1 MDIKYGG
8 TQVNLFDGVTF
19 NPEDPIGY
27 LNSLPIKA
35 HVTMAEIHLDSD
47 RPRPMETVAA

>member
-8 TQVNLFDGVTF
+8 TQINLFDGVKF

-27 LNSLPIKA
+27 LNSLEIKRNT
-35 HVTMAEIHLDSD
+35 TMAEVPLDG
-47 RPRPMETVAA
+47 RVPVVAA